1 MSFFSTFRG
10 RLFLVLGVLL
20 VMTTGVQYYLNLR
33 TQAENINLTE
43 MREQALL
50 AGFALGVNSMTSQ
63 DRLRDFVEREGQ
75 SFYNEKTSKRIKD
88 IFVIDADWQVY
99 DSLSGKYLPEE
110 SEEGDLKTVDLR
122 SIKDLPPLMEGR
134 EKLGDDINNFPN
146 TGAGAD
152 ENAEGEAHAIPVETN
167 QGRFYV
173 MVILE
178 DNKREAVTRAA
189 QPLIFTI
196 GVFIVAI
203 LVTMILVWRF
213 TTPIAN
219 LSRAA
224 RRVAKGDLSFRLSES
239 DRSDEIGS
247 LATQFNIMT
256 EELEKTR
263 ALEEQLREAEKSAVV
278 GRLASAIAH
287 EIRNPLNYINLT
299 LDHLRNRFRPEEAE
313 KSVTFEKL
321 TEQLKN
327 EVDRINRL
335 VSDFLRYTRPSN
347 LVRQPVDVRRVVE
360 SSLKI
365 IEHQAEE
372 HGITVSLVE
381 RDSVP
386 EVLGDREMLR
396 SVFSNLLLNALHA
409 MEQTGG
415 RLTITISASD
425 SEVVIEVRDTG
436 TGIPEVDA
444 CKVFEPYFSTKE
456 TGTGLGLAIVKRI
469 IEEHAGTIELESV
482 PGEGTTFTI
491 KLRAALLE
499 CPECGERFTD
509 EVECPK
515 DGVELEPSG
524 WGAVA
529 PTGDP
534 AEQKTV

>member
-20 VMTTGVQYYLNLR
+20 VMTIGVQYYLNLR

-43 MREQALL
+43 MQEQALL

-75 SFYNEKTSKRIKD
+75 SFYNERTSKRIKD
-88 IFVIDADWQVY
+88 ILVIDSDWQVY

-110 SEEGDLKTVDLR
+110 SEDGDLKTVDLR
-122 SIKDLPPLMEGR
+122 TIKDLPPLVEGR
-134 EKLGDDINNFPN
+134 EKLGDDIKNFPN
-146 TGAGAD
+146 SGASLD
-152 ENAEGEAHAIPVETN
+152 ESENGEAHAIPVETN

-178 DNKREAVTRAA
+178 NDRREAVSRAA

-313 KSVTFEKL
+313 KSETFGKL

-347 LVRQPVDVRRVVE
+347 LVREPVDIRKVVE

-372 HGITVSLVE
+372 HAITISLVE
-381 RDSVP
+381 RESVHD
-386 EVLGDREMLR
+386 VLGDREMLR
-396 SVFSNLLLNALHA
+396 SVFSNLFLNALHA

-415 RLTITISASD
+415 RLSITIAS
-425 SEVVIEVRDTG
+425 SEAEVAVEIRDTG
-436 TGIPEVDA
+436 TGIPEADA
-444 CKVFEPYFSTKE
+444 DKVFEPYFSTKE

-469 IEEHAGTIELESV
+469 IEEHGGTIGLESA
-482 PGEGTTFTI
+482 PGEGTAFTVT
-491 KLRAALLE
+491 LRAAMFE
-499 CPECGERFTD
+499 CPECGGRFAG

-515 DGVELEPSG
+515 DGSELKPFG
-524 WGAVA
+524 WSAAA
-529 PTGDP
+529 PEGDR
-534 AEQKTV
+534 AAQETV